1 MSQFDVSSFM
11 SQAVTDS
18 NDTKT
23 IPVPAGE
30 HLSLAD
36 KVEIKEWASKTD
48 SSKAGL
54 KLVIQWAIDD
64 PEVKEL
70 LGRDKVTVRQDI
82 MLDLTETGALD
93 MGRGR
98 NVQLGKL
105 REALGLNTP
114 GQPFSFDM
122 IAGRVGKV
130 LVAHRI
136 DGETIYADVKGVA
149 AAN

>member
-11 SQAVTDS
+11 SQAVTDA
-18 NDTKT
+18 NDTKV

-30 HLSLAD
+30 HVSLAD

-54 KLVIQWAIDD
+54 KLVIQWAVDNA
-64 PEVKEL
+64 EVKEL

-82 MLDLTETGALD
+82 MLDLTDAGTLD

-105 REALGLNTP
+105 REALNLNLP

-122 IAGRVGKV
+122 IQGRVAKI

-136 DGETIYADVKGVA
+136 DGDTIYADVKGVA
-149 AAN
+149 PMN